1 MRRVVHELRNHLA
14 VAVANVEAFRD
25 GVLDPTPARLDA
37 VLQAL
42 RAANT
47 LLNEIRTER
56 AVATLAQTKQT
67 LDICNVITNEVLG
80 LEALAVERGV
90 GFEVRQCASHDT
102 ACAHFACDPVRVG
115 EIVNNVVSNAIHYT
129 PREGHIEVACRRVE
143 GQIALDVTDDG
154 PGVDGEDAG
163 RIFDS
168 GYRGSAS
175 HDTTGSGIGLALTKR
190 FVEDLG
196 GSIDVLDVD
205 GGGARF
211 AIRLPTS

>member
-1 MRRVVHELRNHLA
+1 MRSVVHEIRNHLA

-25 GVLDPTPARLDA
+25 GVLDPTPERLDA

-42 RAANT
+42 HSANT
-47 LLNEIRTER
+47 LLHEIRTER
-56 AVATLAQTKQT
+56 EIVTVPQTKQT
-67 LDICNVITNEVLG
+67 IDICNVITTEVLG
-80 LEALAVERGV
+80 LEALAKERGV
-90 GFEVRQCASHDT
+90 GFEVRQCASHDA

-129 PREGHIEVACRRVE
+129 PRGGHIDVECRPVD

-154 PGVDGEDAG
+154 PGVDGEDIG
-163 RIFDS
+163 RIFES

-175 HDTTGSGIGLALTKR
+175 HDTAGSGIGLALTKR
-190 FVEDLG
+190 FVEDLD
-196 GSIDVLDVD
+196 GSIDVLDVE